1 MTRPGRLGVFGGTFD
16 PVHFGHLDAAA
27 AAHRALGLDQ
37 VLFLPSHL
45 PPHRSTGPRTTMFHR
60 FALVT
65 LAIDGVPWC
74 AASDLELARTGRSYT
89 YDTLL
94 SLHAEGWS
102 PSQLFFII
110 GTDAFAEVALW
121 RAFAQVI
128 DGTNFAVVGRS
139 GTTLED
145 ALDRTPTLHA
155 RVKTARAGGAAALET
170 GTAAGHG
177 AGTGVYLIEA
187 ATRDVSSTAIRD
199 RLAEGRSIAD
209 LVPEPVERHI
219 IKHGLYGAVDRLH
232 GDT

>member
-1 MTRPGRLGVFGGTFD
+1 M
-16 PVHFGHLDAAA
+16 
-27 AAHRALGLDQ
+27 
-37 VLFLPSHL
+37 FLPSHL
-45 PPHRSTGPRTTMFHR
+45 PPHRTTDPRTTMFHR

-65 LAIDGVPWC
+65 LAIDGLPWC
-74 AASDLELARTGRSYT
+74 RASDLALARSGRSYT
-89 YDTLL
+89 HDTLL

-155 RVKTARAGGAAALET
+155 RVRTAPADGAAAT
-170 GTAAGHG
+170 
-177 AGTGVYLIEA
+177 GTGVYLIEA
-187 ATRDVSSTAIRD
+187 ATRDISSTTIRD
-199 RLAEGRSIAD
+199 RVAEGRSIAD

>member
-37 VLFLPSHL
+37 VMFLPSHL
-45 PPHRSTGPRTTMFHR
+45 PPHRTTEPRTTMFHR

-74 AASDLELARTGRSYT
+74 RASDLELARTGRSYT

-94 SLHAEGWS
+94 SLHARGWA

-121 RAFAQVI
+121 RAFAQVV

-139 GTTLED
+139 GTTLES
-145 ALDRTPTLHA
+145 ALARTPALHA
-155 RVKTARAGGAAALET
+155 RVKTPQAGGETAAA
-170 GTAAGHG
+170 
-177 AGTGVYLIEA
+177 TGVYLIEA
-187 ATRDVSSTAIRD
+187 ETRDISSTTIRE
-199 RLAEGRSIAD
+199 RLAEGRAIAD
-209 LVPEPVERHI
+209 LVPEAVERHI